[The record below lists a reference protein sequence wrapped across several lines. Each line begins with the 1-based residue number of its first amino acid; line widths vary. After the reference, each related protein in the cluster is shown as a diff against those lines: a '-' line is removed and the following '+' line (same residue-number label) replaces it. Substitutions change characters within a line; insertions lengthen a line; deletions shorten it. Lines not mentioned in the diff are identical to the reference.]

1 MSAWELYLGLAL
13 VTIFTALIIIF
24 SSKQIRAKF
33 PPAFRKIEAVNRL
46 KRTIGMAVEDGS
58 RIHVSLGSSQITEP
72 SNTSAL
78 VGLTT
83 LHRVGQLTS
92 TSDLPPIATSGSG
105 SLLILSQDTLKKISV
120 ETNTQASFDP
130 NHACMTGPTPFSY
143 AAGMLQSAE
152 NNLVNGNVLIG
163 NFGSEAGL
171 LCETLDKA
179 RVAITGSDSIAAQ
192 AVFYASTQD
201 TLIGEELYALPAYL
215 STNPSHQASLRVED
229 IFRIVIGAMLIVGA
243 LMKVFGFL

>member
-1 MSAWELYLGLAL
+1 MNDLEMYLGLVL
-13 VTIFTALIIIF
+13 VIVFAVLIIVF
-24 SSKQIRAKF
+24 SSKRIRTKS

-46 KRTIGMAVEDGS
+46 KRAIGMAVEDGS
-58 RIHVSLGSSQITEP
+58 RLHVSLGSAQMTDP
-72 SNTSAL
+72 ANTSAL

-105 SLLILSQDTLKKISV
+105 SLLILSQDTLKKISI

-130 NHACMTGPTPFSY
+130 NHASMPGATPFSY
-143 AAGMLQSAE
+143 AAGTLQSVE
-152 NNLVNGNVLIG
+152 NIGVNGNVLVG

-179 RVAITGSDSIAAQ
+179 RVAITGSDSITAQ
-192 AVFYASTQD
+192 AIFFAATQD

-215 STNPSHQASLRVED
+215 SANPAHQASLRVED
-229 IFRIVIGAMLIVGA
+229 IFRVGVGIALIAGALLKVIGIL
-243 LMKVFGFL
+243 